1 MPPYQA
7 RVSRRT
13 NSRSAS
19 GSPSSPQGQSI
30 GTRQS
35 GIANRAARTA
45 LPSWASVTDTP
56 QRSAAS
62 AMEKLIS

>member
-1 MPPYQA
+1 MKKLALLLACVALLLAPVAA
-7 RVSRRT
+7 R
-13 NSRSAS
+13 A
-19 GSPSSPQGQSI
+19 QGQSI

-35 GIANRAARTA
+35 GIANRDARTA